1 MTVPNAGLTI
11 PGLTT
16 PPGTTSPSTTLP
28 GTTLPGTTTLP
39 GSVAPNPL
47 IAPKQDTSTWHTG
60 INLLDD
66 AVGIRDGISSG
77 SWMATGLSVVSTG
90 MDTLTMVINPV
101 ATVVS
106 YGLNFLIER
115 VKPLQDAL
123 NWLAG
128 DAAQVSA
135 YGGTWQNV
143 SRTTQQAATSFV
155 NSLTKDTASWI
166 GTAADTYR
174 ADAKSKIDALNA
186 AATASGA
193 VGSATQLIGSMVN
206 AVRGMIRDLVTQAV
220 GQVVQT
226 ALRALLVVTIPIVA
240 YQAASQIAT
249 WMRKIADMVKQ
260 LTSSMAKLQ
269 PLMTKLQELWTS
281 IKQALSGTARTAETV
296 AADAAHGIDLPPA
309 TPILSKDA
317 VFAQHEAE
325 QAAADQAARKALL
338 DKYKLTYERGV
349 AYRKGLQETYGPP
362 PADGRTY
369 VAHHTLPVKNHAD
382 FERAGIDTTNPAYG
396 SWVETGQHQAFSGA
410 YESSWDT
417 FFQSNPQA
425 SRSQIFDFARQQGQR
440 YGYET
445 PF

>member
-1 MTVPNAGLTI
+1 MTVPNVSLTI
-11 PGLTT
+11 PGM
-16 PPGTTSPSTTLP
+16 P
-28 GTTLPGTTTLP
+28 TLP
-39 GSVAPNPL
+39 GSTAPNPL

-66 AVGIRDGISSG
+66 AAGIHDGIASG
-77 SWMATGLSVVSTG
+77 SWLATGLSVAGTG
-90 MDTLTMVINPV
+90 MDAMTMVLNPV

-143 SRTTQQAATSFV
+143 SQSTQQAATSFAT
-155 NSLTKDTASWI
+155 SLTKDTANWT
-166 GTAADTYR
+166 GATADTYR
-174 ADAKSKIDALNA
+174 ADAKTKIDALNA
-186 AATASGA
+186 AATASNT
-193 VGSATQLIGSMVN
+193 VGSATQLIGSVVN
-206 AVRGMIRDLVTQAV
+206 TVRGMIRDLVTQAV

-226 ALRALLVVTIPIVA
+226 ALRALLIVTIPVVA

-249 WMRKIADMVKQ
+249 WMRKIADTVKQ
-260 LTSSMAKLQ
+260 LTSSLAKLQ
-269 PLMTKLQELWTS
+269 PLMTHLQQLWTS

-296 AADAAHGIDLPPA
+296 AADATHGIDLP
-309 TPILSKDA
+309 TTVPILSKDA
-317 VFAQHEAE
+317 AFAQHEAE

-338 DKYKLTYERGV
+338 DKYKLTNERGL
-349 AYRKGLQETYGPP
+349 AYRKGLQDTYGPP
-362 PADGRTY
+362 PADGSTY

-396 SWVETGQHQAFSGA
+396 AWVEEGQHRAFSA
-410 YESSWDT
+410 EYESSWDT
-417 FFQSNPQA
+417 FFQNNPQA
-425 SRSQIFDFARQQGQR
+425 GRSQVVDFAREQGQR
-440 YGYET
+440 YGYQT